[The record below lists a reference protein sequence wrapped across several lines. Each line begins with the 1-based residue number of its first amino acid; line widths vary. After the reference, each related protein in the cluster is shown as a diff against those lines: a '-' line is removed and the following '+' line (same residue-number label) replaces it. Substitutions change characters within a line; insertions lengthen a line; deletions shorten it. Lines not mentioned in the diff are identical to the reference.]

1 MYRYTYSVCTL
12 KSRDYIDGL
21 RTMGR
26 PPVQHTSSCRTV
38 LQGNQMRVATA
49 TRFSFFLFF
58 LFVGRHLVILA
69 ENRTSFRG
77 NVAQQMRRREK
88 ERERETQRECAQ
100 RDLPWVDWA
109 SCNWLWAA
117 DQVNCTTTTAAM
129 TLTATTA
136 KAKRARTLS
145 REGKLERSK
154 SSLFTPTMGIFCVSA
169 DCRWGLAMNESSDR
183 RKNKQTCI
191 CVCVCV
197 NRESSSRKM
206 RALSTAMQ
214 GALYLIIRLKYT
226 IEFISIRGWDIN

>member
-1 MYRYTYSVCTL
+1 MYRYIYSVCTL
-12 KSRDYIDGL
+12 KSRDYIDGEATSATHKQL
-21 RTMGR
+21 SDGTGR
-26 PPVQHTSSCRTV
+26 SSAAGKSDEGCD
-38 LQGNQMRVATA
+38 GNT
-49 TRFSFFLFF
+49 FFFLP
-58 LFVGRHLVILA
+58 LLLV
-69 ENRTSFRG
+69 RG
-77 NVAQQMRRREK
+77 SAFGYTGWKSYEFQGKCCAANAAKKEK
-88 ERERETQRECAQ
+88 ERETERECAQ

-183 RKNKQTCI
+183 RKKNKQT
-191 CVCVCV
+191 
-197 NRESSSRKM
+197 
-206 RALSTAMQ
+206 
-214 GALYLIIRLKYT
+214 
-226 IEFISIRGWDIN
+226 